1 MADRAPRDPLSRERV
16 LAAAVSLADAGGIEA
31 VTMRGL
37 ADELGCEAM
46 SLYYYVKGK
55 AELLAGLVE
64 VILDEI
70 IAATDADDA
79 AAGDEEWRETIRRR
93 CLTARVVM
101 LRHPWARHLI
111 AVHEDIPPNS
121 FFIYEK
127 LIGTLVGAGFSYDLA
142 HRAIHALG
150 SMVLGFAQE
159 LFDPGPG
166 GEDEVSAEAMEQMA
180 AAMPHLMAMAEMAFH
195 ESGGGLST
203 CDTQAEFEFTLS
215 LIIDGLGRAG
225 TSVP

>member
-1 MADRAPRDPLSRERV
+1 VADRSPREPLSRERV
-16 LAAAVSLADAGGIEA
+16 LAAAVALADADGIEA

-37 ADELGCEAM
+37 ADALDCEAM

-55 AELLAGLVE
+55 GELLAGLVE

-70 IAATDADDA
+70 IAATDAGDA
-79 AAGDEEWRETIRRR
+79 AARAEEWDEAVRRR
-93 CLTARVVM
+93 CLTARKVM
-101 LRHPWARHLI
+101 LRHPWARGVI
-111 AVHEDIPPNS
+111 AAHDTIPANS

-127 LIGTLVGAGFSYDLA
+127 LIGTLVGGGFSYDLA
-142 HRAIHALG
+142 HRAVHALG

-159 LFDPGPG
+159 LFDPGPDG
-166 GEDEVSAEAMEQMA
+166 DDEVSPEAMEQMA
-180 AAMPHLMAMAEMAFH
+180 ATMPNLVAMAEMAFH

-215 LIIDGLGRAG
+215 LILDGLGRAR
-225 TSVP
+225 